1 MIKKLKWITQQV
13 IAGANVATILMM
25 LLIGF
30 SGYLNPE
37 KFPVLSSLGLLFPF
51 FLFINL
57 LFLVFWLVFVPR
69 KAYIPIL
76 GFILAFSPIR
86 KFIPLN
92 VPREAPADA
101 IKVMSYNVYLFAGW
115 ATPKGEVNDILQY
128 IYDQNADIVCLQES
142 ATHEVGQKMVD
153 SVINA
158 RYEYR
163 DTVRRRKKSCDVLSV
178 YSHFPIIDHERIP
191 IESAS
196 NIVAAFHLK
205 INDDTVTVINAHLES
220 VGLSMEDKSEFKDL
234 VKGNLKADSAETTSK
249 KLIDKIGERSAI
261 RAPQARAVAQYISEH
276 PGRSFIVCGDFND
289 GPLSYTHRIV
299 SKGLTDCFVATG
311 NGMGIS
317 YHNNAFFVRID
328 NIMCSKDWVPYNC
341 HIDSKI
347 GASDHYPIICWLKKR
362 PNPLKN

>member
-92 VPREAPADA
+92 VSREAPADA

-178 YSHFPIIDHERIP
+178 YSHFPIIGHERIR
-191 IESAS
+191 IKSAS

-249 KLIDKIGERSAI
+249 KLIDKIEEDEDVQNVFTNLA
-261 RAPQARAVAQYISEH
+261 
-276 PGRSFIVCGDFND
+276 D
-289 GPLSYTHRIV
+289 
-299 SKGLTDCFVATG
+299 
-311 NGMGIS
+311 
-317 YHNNAFFVRID
+317 
-328 NIMCSKDWVPYNC
+328 
-341 HIDSKI
+341 
-347 GASDHYPIICWLKKR
+347 
-362 PNPLKN
+362 